1 MKLIGLTGNIAS
13 GKSTVATL
21 LIQRGAAHIDA
32 DALVHEM
39 YLPGTEV
46 TTALTEHFGASVLN
60 TEGGIDRKAL
70 GAIVFSDPAAM
81 RLVESLTHP
90 RVGPMT
96 MEKIQKIMAER
107 TPPAI
112 VLEAVKLIESGRYKM
127 TDSVWMVISDP
138 AIQKQRLMEKR
149 GWSEAEAEAR
159 LAAQP
164 PIEPRLPF
172 VHVLIHNNGTLADL
186 EAHVEQQWQS
196 LFDRDREVRGKE

>member
-13 GKSTVATL
+13 GNSTVASL

-46 TTALTEHFGASVLN
+46 TAALVEQFGNRILN
-60 TEGGIDRKAL
+60 NEGAIDRKAL
-70 GAIVFSDPAAM
+70 GAIVFRDPAAL
-81 RLVESLTHP
+81 RFVESVTHP
-90 RVGPMT
+90 RVAPMT
-96 MEKIQKIMAER
+96 MEKIQAILAER

-127 TDSVWMVISDP
+127 TDSVWMVVSDP
-138 AIQKQRLMEKR
+138 AVQKQRLMEKR
-149 GWSEAEAEAR
+149 GWSEAEALAR

-164 PIEPRLPF
+164 PIEPRLPY
-172 VHVLIHNNGTLADL
+172 VHVLIENNGTLEAL
-186 EAHVEQQWQS
+186 ETQVEQKW
-196 LFDRDREVRGKE
+196 REVVGV

>member
-13 GKSTVATL
+13 GKSTVASL

-46 TTALTEHFGASVLN
+46 TAALVEQFGNRILN
-60 TEGGIDRKAL
+60 NEGAIDRKAL
-70 GAIVFSDPAAM
+70 GAIVFRDPAAL
-81 RLVESLTHP
+81 RFVESVTHP
-90 RVGPMT
+90 RVAPMT
-96 MEKIQKIMAER
+96 MEKIQAILAER

-127 TDSVWMVISDP
+127 TDSVWMVVSDP
-138 AIQKQRLMEKR
+138 AVQKQRLMEKR
-149 GWSEAEAEAR
+149 GWSEAEALAR

-164 PIEPRLPF
+164 PIEPRLPY
-172 VHVLIHNNGTLADL
+172 VHVLIENNGTLEAL
-186 EAHVEQQWQS
+186 ETQVEQKW
-196 LFDRDREVRGKE
+196 REVVGV

>member
-13 GKSTVATL
+13 GKSTVASL

-46 TTALTEHFGASVLN
+46 TAALVEQFGNGILN
-60 TEGGIDRKAL
+60 NEGAIDRKAL
-70 GAIVFSDPAAM
+70 GAIVFSDPAAL
-81 RLVESLTHP
+81 RFVESVTHP

-96 MEKIQKIMAER
+96 IEKVQAILADS

-127 TDSVWMVISDP
+127 TDSVWMVVSDP
-138 AIQKQRLMEKR
+138 AVQKQRLMEKR
-149 GWSEAEAEAR
+149 GWSEAEALAR

-164 PIEPRLPF
+164 PIEPRLPY
-172 VHVLIHNNGTLADL
+172 VHVLIENNGTLEAL
-186 EAHVEQQWQS
+186 ETQVEQKW
-196 LFDRDREVRGKE
+196 REVVGV

>member
-13 GKSTVATL
+13 GKSTVAAL

-46 TTALTEHFGASVLN
+46 TTALVEQFGTGILN
-60 TEGGIDRKAL
+60 DEGGIDRKAL
-70 GAIVFSDPAAM
+70 GAIVFSDPVAL
-81 RLVESLTHP
+81 RTVESITHP

-96 MEKIQKIMAER
+96 MEKVQAILAER

-127 TDSVWMVISDP
+127 TDSVWMVVSDP
-138 AIQKQRLMEKR
+138 TIQKQRLMEKR
-149 GWSEAEAEAR
+149 GWTEAEATAR

-172 VHVLIHNNGTLADL
+172 VHVLIHNNGTLEEL
-186 EAHVEQQWQS
+186 EAQVEQKWH
-196 LFDRDREVRGKE
+196 EVLAS

>member
-13 GKSTVATL
+13 GKSTVAAL

-39 YLPGTEV
+39 YQPGTDV
-46 TTALTEHFGASVLN
+46 TTALVEEFGTGILN
-60 TEGGIDRKAL
+60 SEGGIDRKAL
-70 GAIVFSDPAAM
+70 GAIVFSDPVAL
-81 RLVESLTHP
+81 RTVESITHP

-96 MEKIQKIMAER
+96 MEKVQAILAER
-107 TPPAI
+107 NPPAI
-112 VLEAVKLIESGRYKM
+112 VLEAVKLIESGRYKI
-127 TDSVWMVISDP
+127 TDSVWMVVSTP
-138 AIQKQRLMEKR
+138 EIQKQRLMEKR

-172 VHVLIHNNGTLADL
+172 VQVLIHNNGTLAEL
-186 EAHVEQQWQS
+186 EAQVEQKWH
-196 LFDRDREVRGKE
+196 EVLVR

>member
-13 GKSTVATL
+13 GKSTVAAL
-21 LIQRGAAHIDA
+21 LMQRGAAHIDA

-46 TTALTEHFGASVLN
+46 TAALVEQFGTGVLN
-60 TEGGIDRKAL
+60 ADGGIDRKAL
-70 GAIVFSDPAAM
+70 GAIVFSDPAAL
-81 RLVESLTHP
+81 RVVESITHP

-96 MEKIQKIMAER
+96 MAKIEAILAER

-127 TDSVWMVISDP
+127 TDSVWMVVSDP
-138 AIQKQRLMEKR
+138 AVQKQRLMERR

-164 PIEPRLPF
+164 PIEPRLQF
-172 VHVLIHNNGTLADL
+172 VHVLIENNGTLTEL
-186 EAHVEQQWQS
+186 EVQVEHQW
-196 LFDRDREVRGKE
+196 REVVGVENVD